1 MTDGWMDGWM
11 SGLVDGLWWTWWW
24 SDVFMVG
31 WIVQGPGARFHFR
44 VSSVVFQLQGTKCG
58 GSTCFNQGRKEG
70 EVIKGDWQLDPQ
82 MNQTNF
88 ATIILFTFMFT
99 MRNLFCDCLLL
110 DVPCVTLFIV
120 AQCLF
125 PFRYFVR
132 LHASS

>member
-1 MTDGWMDGWM
+1 MMDGWMDGWLDEWVGGW
-11 SGLVDGLWWTWWW
+11 SLVDLVVVRCLHGWLDSARTWCK
-24 SDVFMVG
+24 
-31 WIVQGPGARFHFR
+31 
-44 VSSVVFQLQGTKCG
+44 VSLQGIKCG

-110 DVPCVTLFIV
+110 DVPCVTLLIV

-125 PFRYFVR
+125 PFHYFVR

>member
-1 MTDGWMDGWM
+1 
-11 SGLVDGLWWTWWW
+11 
-24 SDVFMVG
+24 MVG
-31 WIVQGPGARFHFR
+31 WIVQGPGAR
-44 VSSVVFQLQGTKCG
+44 VSLQGIKCG
-58 GSTCFNQGRKEG
+58 GSTCVNQGRKEGMNEG

-110 DVPCVTLFIV
+110 DVPCVTLLIV

-125 PFRYFVR
+125 PFHYFVR